1 MKFSSSRAVSRTA
14 YLLLILVWIGALFSL
29 SISKEKPVGSVSGKI
44 FRRDNHRPI
53 ARARVFYPGEN
64 KWARTDKDGIFKLAG
79 VPAGKYEIYVSAR
92 GFDYSYETVY
102 VEEGKETG
110 GTDFSMEP
118 TPPEIDIYAE
128 QKVFIPGEKVK
139 FNLSSSVINKF
150 ELTVYRIDPLK
161 NLSAVTSYETRRK
174 MDVSKLLP
182 VYFKKLKFNL
192 DEDGRISELIEIPL
206 KEKGVYLVEAAQADN
221 PKFKRRSWFSIS
233 DLALVAKQSP
243 DELMVYAAGFKSR
256 KPLAGANIIVFKNGK
271 EITAGTT
278 DSSGIYHSKI
288 ASDSYEVMG
297 IFHGSFA
304 FLRSYSYGT
313 PDPYRAY
320 IYTERPVYRPGQTV
334 YFKAIIRK
342 DLGDHYN
349 VFFPGTAR
357 VKINDCN
364 GNLIYS
370 ENFRTGNY
378 GTFHG
383 EMTLSEEPPLGD
395 YTIQVNIG
403 RNEYYQKFKVAE
415 YKKPEYK
422 VEVTTGKPHYVAG
435 EEIKAKIKA
444 AYYFGAPVEN
454 AKIRYT
460 VYESVYHMSGSSS
473 FRYYG
478 EEDEESYGGI
488 LKEGTASTDK
498 NGEAEIKIPTK
509 KADRDNMIGIE
520 VEVEDLSN
528 RTVTA
533 STSVLITR
541 GLFDLWSQTDKYIYQ
556 AGDTIKLE
564 VNALNYE
571 NKPVENAKV
580 DAKILLNKY
589 IEGET
594 RWEKKQTLIGTFS
607 ASTNKQGKGIISFK
621 PVQAGEFEIQ
631 LSSVDSAGNTIKYTD
646 WVFVSSGNYTDT
658 FNNHD
663 LTITADK
670 KIYKR
675 GDTAKIL
682 INCLK
687 ADSYVLLTIEGRKIY
702 KAQVIF
708 VRGHSKMID
717 VPLEKEYFPN
727 VYISACSIKEKEFIN
742 HQIPID
748 ISPEEKF
755 LNISIKPGK
764 EKYAPGDT
772 ASYLIKITDS
782 TGKPVKAELSL
793 GVVDSAIYAISPERT
808 EDIKDFFYRRQANFV
823 ETNYSFEYDY
833 SGGADKEGAPRVRKY
848 FPDTAYWGAVIF
860 TDDKGTAKIDV
871 KLPDNLTAWKATV
884 RAVTMDTKVGSA
896 VNEIV
901 ATKDLLVR
909 LEVPRFITQR
919 DVLEIAGVIHN
930 YTDKEQP
937 LKVEIACQG
946 VELLDKAQVE
956 KTLPAGEAV
965 RIAWKVKAANTGK
978 AVFTVKAVGKGASD
992 AMELKVPVLPH
1003 GIENYKAYSGDVE
1016 NEKDFD
1022 VEVPSD
1028 VIAGATKLNLYL
1040 APSVAGAMMQGLDYL
1055 ASYPYGCVEQTMS
1068 SFLPDIFVA
1077 GALKKLNIQEAELEK
1092 KLPPM
1097 VQKGFQK
1104 LYGFQH
1110 EDGGWGWWTNDET
1123 HPYMTAYV
1131 VFGLLKARE
1140 AGYKVDDNV
1149 LDRGKKALE
1158 KLFEKT
1164 YGETETSWGAI
1175 QQKTFWKTKAYMA
1188 YVMSLAGILKAEDCL
1203 KIYEN
1208 RDKLNAY
1215 TKALLAL
1222 ALNNLGR
1229 KDEIPQLINELNSQ
1243 AVETDTTCNWES
1255 ETFDYSWTGNNVE
1268 STAYVLDCL
1277 VNLDPANPR
1286 IPKTIRWLFI
1296 NRQGLSWN
1304 STKDTAAVL
1313 YAFTDYLIK
1322 NPAELAPDFTA
1333 SIHLNGEKI
1342 KDVKFSK
1349 MIPSAEE
1356 SSIIIE
1362 STKLKSGKNK
1372 ITIQKEGKGKL
1383 YYSASL
1389 SYFPNVESIKP
1400 ASQGGIKISRVYKS
1414 LKYEKDIFG
1423 NIAEKEEKF
1432 GGTLGIGERL
1442 LVKISVECDKDFE
1455 YLIIEDPLPAGCEVV
1470 IPEGEKDWGS
1480 IWWCRQEIR
1489 DEKAVFFSRFM
1500 DKGQKLTLSY
1510 QIRGEIPGDYHILPT
1525 MIYQMYIPEVRANGE
1540 EAQIKVR

>member
-1 MKFSSSRAVSRTA
+1 MKPSFSSAISRTA
-14 YLLLILVWIGALFSL
+14 YLLLILIWIGALFSL
-29 SISKEKPVGSVSGKI
+29 SISKEKPVGSVSGKV

-53 ARARVFYPGEN
+53 ARARVFYPGEDR
-64 KWARTDKDGIFKLAG
+64 WVRTDKDGTFKLPG
-79 VPAGKYEIYVSAR
+79 VPAGKYEIDVSAR
-92 GFDYSYETVY
+92 GFDSSYITVY
-102 VEEGKETG
+102 VEEGTETRE
-110 GTDFSMEP
+110 TNFAMEP
-118 TPPEIDIYAE
+118 TPPEIDIYAG
-128 QKVFIPGEKVK
+128 QKVFMPGEKVK
-139 FNLSSSVINKF
+139 LNLSSSVINKF
-150 ELTVYRIDPLK
+150 ELTVYRINPLK
-161 NLSAVTSYETRRK
+161 DISAITSYESRRK
-174 MDVSKLLP
+174 MDVRKLLP
-182 VYFKKLKFNL
+182 VYFKKLKYNL
-192 DEDGRISELIEIPL
+192 NEDGIISEQVEIPL
-206 KEKGVYLVEAAQADN
+206 KEKGVYLVEVAQADN
-221 PKFKRRSWFSIS
+221 LKFKRRTWFSIS

-243 DELMVYAAGFKSR
+243 EELMVYAAGFKSR
-256 KPLAGANIIVFKNGK
+256 KPLPGTNIVVFKNGNG
-271 EITAGTT
+271 ITSGTT

-288 ASDSYEVMG
+288 ASDSYEIVG
-297 IFHGSFA
+297 LFHGSFA
-304 FLRSYSYGT
+304 FVRSYSYGS

-334 YFKAIIRK
+334 YFKAVIRK

-370 ENFRTGNY
+370 QDFRTGNY

-383 EMTLSEEPPLGD
+383 EMTLQDEPPLGD
-395 YTIQVNIG
+395 YTILVNIG
-403 RNEYYQKFKVAE
+403 KNEYYQKFKVAE

-422 VEVTTGKPHYVAG
+422 VEVSTGKPHYVAG
-435 EEIKAKIKA
+435 EEVSAKIKA
-444 AYYFGAPVEN
+444 AYYFGAPVES

-460 VYESVYHMSGSSS
+460 VYESAYHMSGNSS

-498 NGEAEIKIPTK
+498 KGEAEIKIPTK
-509 KADRDNMIGIE
+509 KSDRDNMVGIE

-541 GLFDLWSQTDKYIYQ
+541 GFFDLWSQTDKYIYQ
-556 AGDTIKLE
+556 PGDTIKLE
-564 VNALNYE
+564 INALNYD
-571 NKPVENAKV
+571 NKAVENVKV
-580 DAKILLNKY
+580 DAKVLLNKY
-589 IEGET
+589 IEGEN
-594 RWEKKQTLIGTFS
+594 RWEKKQTLISTFS
-607 ASTNKQGKGIISFK
+607 ASTNKQGKGTISFK
-621 PVQAGEFEIQ
+621 PEQPGEYEVQ
-631 LSSVDSAGNTIKYTD
+631 LSSVDSGGNIVKYTD
-646 WVFVSSGNYTDT
+646 WIFVSSGNYTGT

-663 LTITADK
+663 LTLTADK

-675 GDTAKIL
+675 GDSAKIL

-708 VRGHSKMID
+708 VKGHSKMID

-727 VYISACSIKEKEFIN
+727 VYISACSIKGKEFVN
-742 HQIPID
+742 HQIHID

-772 ASYLIKITDS
+772 ASYFIKITDS
-782 TGKPVKAELSL
+782 AGKPVKAELSL
-793 GVVDSAIYAISPERT
+793 GVVDSSIYAISPEIT
-808 EDIKDFFYRRQANFV
+808 ENIKDFFYTRQSNFV
-823 ETNYSFEYDY
+823 GTTYSFEYDY

-871 KLPDNLTAWKATV
+871 KLPDNITAWKATV

-896 VNEIV
+896 VNEII

-937 LKVEIACQG
+937 LKVELACQG

-956 KTLPAGEAV
+956 KNLPAGEAV
-965 RIAWKVKAANTGK
+965 RIAWKVKASNTGT
-978 AVFTVKAVGKGASD
+978 AVFTVKAAGHGASD
-992 AMELKVPVLPH
+992 AMELSIPVLPH

-1016 NEKDFD
+1016 KEKDFE
-1022 VEVPSD
+1022 VEVPSG
-1028 VIAGATKLNLYL
+1028 IISGATKLNLYL

-1068 SFLPDIFVA
+1068 SFLPDIFVEE
-1077 GALKKLNIQEAELEK
+1077 ALKKLNIKDAGLEK
-1092 KLPPM
+1092 KLPLM
-1097 VQKGFQK
+1097 VQKGLQR
-1104 LYGFQH
+1104 LYGLQH
-1110 EDGGWGWWTNDET
+1110 EDGGWGWWTDDST

-1131 VFGLLKARE
+1131 VFGLLKAKE
-1140 AGYKVDDNV
+1140 AGYKIDDNV

-1158 KLFEKT
+1158 KIFRET
-1164 YGETETSWGAI
+1164 YGETKTGWGAI

-1229 KDEIPQLINELNSQ
+1229 KDEILALINELNSQ

-1277 VNLDPANPR
+1277 VNLDTSNPR
-1286 IPKTIRWLFI
+1286 IPKIIRWLFI
-1296 NRQGLSWN
+1296 NRRGLSWN

-1322 NPAELAPDFTA
+1322 NPEELAPDFTA
-1333 SIHLNGEKI
+1333 SIYLNGEKI
-1342 KDVKFSK
+1342 KDVKFNSL
-1349 MIPSAEE
+1349 IPSSGE
-1356 SSIIIE
+1356 SAVIIE
-1362 STKLKSGKNK
+1362 SSKLKSGKNK

-1383 YYSASL
+1383 YYSAEL
-1389 SYFPNVESIKP
+1389 RYFPDVENIKP

-1414 LKYEKDIFG
+1414 LKLEKDIFG
-1423 NIAEKEEKF
+1423 KFVEKEEKF

-1470 IPEGEKDWGS
+1470 IPEGERNWGS
-1480 IWWCRQEIR
+1480 LWWCRQEIR
-1489 DEKAVFFSRFM
+1489 DEKAVFFSRFLE
-1500 DKGQKLTLSY
+1500 KGQKFVLSY
-1510 QIRGEIPGDYHILPT
+1510 EIRGEIPGDYHVLPT
-1525 MIYQMYIPEVRANGE
+1525 LIYQMYIPEVRANGE